1 MEQYIVDRIEK
12 SMAVLEYNN
21 TYINIDISLL
31 PSEIKEGSV
40 LLKSDD
46 GRFTVDEQATLK
58 RKRAL
63 FALQNN
69 LFNDN

>member
-12 SMAVLEYNN
+12 NTAVLEYNN
-21 TYINIDISLL
+21 TYINIDTSLL
-31 PSEIKEGSV
+31 PNGIKEGSV
-40 LLKSDD
+40 LLKSAD
-46 GRFTVDEQATLK
+46 GRFTLDEQETLK
-58 RKRAL
+58 RKHAL